1 MKSPLLG
8 PVQLYTVISPEPP
21 EKSRASDRMSD
32 EEGERMAEIGCYPV
46 SAVAGSEQL
55 PYSLTVLLV
64 VAKRAVRDQKGKGL
78 RR

>member
-32 EEGERMAEIGCYPV
+32 VFMSVPTLSARSSTVPGNSARGFLLFREVIG
-46 SAVAGSEQL
+46 
-55 PYSLTVLLV
+55 
-64 VAKRAVRDQKGKGL
+64 
-78 RR
+78 